1 MRAGYARMRHTPDR
15 KKVLRLLRYQVF
27 MLLPVSLGA
36 LVFGELAAWS
46 ALIGGMVALAANVLF
61 AVVVFGNYQAAQA
74 GSLVVRFYAAEVLKL
89 VVVGLAFAALF
100 IWMKQLNVAALFV
113 AFFVVQVVSPLLA
126 HLSAGD
132 T

>member
-1 MRAGYARMRHTPDR
+1 MMHTPDR
-15 KKVLRLLRYQVF
+15 KKVQRLLRYQVF
-27 MLLPVSLGA
+27 MLLPVTLGA

-46 ALIGGMVALAANVLF
+46 ALLGGLVALVANVLF
-61 AVVVFGNYQAAQA
+61 AIVVFGNYKAAQA
-74 GSLVVRFYAAEVLKL
+74 GSLVARFYAAEVLKL

-100 IWMKQLNVAALFV
+100 IWMKPLDVAALFV

>member
-1 MRAGYARMRHTPDR
+1 MRHTPDR
-15 KKVLRLLRYQVF
+15 KKVLLLLRYQVF

-61 AVVVFGNYQAAQA
+61 AIVVFGDYRAAQA
-74 GSLVVRFYAAEVLKL
+74 GNLVARFYAAEVLKL
-89 VVVGLAFAALF
+89 VVVGLTFAALF
-100 IWMKQLNVAALFV
+100 IWMKPLNVAALFV